1 MLSFEGETQDEIV
14 RKVRRWLASIDG
26 EDETISVQEAVDRAS
41 ELTKDA
47 LTVVAQAAPG
57 PIARSEV
64 VKALTRMGYEATDT
78 TRQAVISG
86 LDALSDATEGSL
98 LKRME
103 RARNSVLYEM
113 NAAVA
118 KQVLRSMKGK

>member
-1 MLSFEGETQDEIV
+1 
-14 RKVRRWLASIDG
+14 
-26 EDETISVQEAVDRAS
+26 
-41 ELTKDA
+41 
-47 LTVVAQAAPG
+47 
-57 PIARSEV
+57 
-64 VKALTRMGYEATDT
+64 MGYEATDT